1 MLILTLSYSHF
12 SSEVVNNIKDNV
24 KHIMEVIRVGVD
36 DIVKPIEEEMQR
48 IKVQVNVFEDN
59 WKSEL
64 CANLHNSRKDK
75 ISEL

>member
-1 MLILTLSYSHF
+1 
-12 SSEVVNNIKDNV
+12 
-24 KHIMEVIRVGVD
+24 MEVIRVGVD